1 MTFILLLASIV
12 LLIVLVTALKLHTFL
27 SFLVVCFFLG
37 WLSGLNTAGIVE
49 AIQKGIGNILGFLT
63 VIIILGAMLGKIIA
77 DSGAAQRITFSLVHL
92 FGKKGLQWA
101 VMITAFLTGI
111 PLFYEVGFMLLIP
124 LIISIAQTYQKP
136 VLYIAI
142 PALAALSVTHG
153 FLPPHPA
160 PTALV
165 QQLNANMGITLLYGL
180 TIAIPTVI
188 VAGPLFSKL
197 LPKHLLQAVPVTSS
211 IPVNAKELPAVS
223 SSLLSAFL
231 PVLLIAA
238 GSLVSF
244 TSIHDTTIGKLIE
257 AVGQPF
263 LALLISVLAAFVLL
277 GMQRGKSMNAIT
289 VSMDEAIKNI
299 AKILLIIGGAGA
311 FKQLLSDSGMSEQI
325 VNKLQHIPVHPLL
338 LVWSIS
344 AALRICIGSAT
355 VAALTTGG
363 IVAPMIATAN
373 VNPNLMVL
381 AIGSGSIIFSHV
393 NDPGFWMFKEYFNLT
408 IKQTLQTWSVMETVI
423 SIMGLIGVLV
433 LSYFL

>member
-1 MTFILLLASIV
+1 MIFILLLASII
-12 LLIVLVTALKLHTFL
+12 LLIVLVTGLKLHTFL
-27 SFLVVCFFLG
+27 SFLIVCFCLG
-37 WLSGLNTAGIVE
+37 WLSGLSTSAIVTSV
-49 AIQKGIGNILGFLT
+49 QNGIGNILGFLT

-77 DSGAAQRITFSLVHL
+77 DSGAAQRITFSLVQL
-92 FGKKGLQWA
+92 FGKQGLQWA
-101 VMITAFLTGI
+101 VMLTAFLTGI

-124 LIISIAQTYQKP
+124 LIISIAHTYQKP
-136 VLYIAI
+136 VLFIAI

-180 TIAIPTVI
+180 IIAIPTVVI
-188 VAGPLFSKL
+188 AGPLFSKL
-197 LPKHLLQAVPVTSS
+197 LPTHLLQAAPVTSS
-211 IPVNAKELPAVS
+211 MPVNAKELPALS

-231 PVLLIAA
+231 PVLLIAL
-238 GSLVSF
+238 GTLVSF
-244 TSIHDTTIGKLIE
+244 TSIYRTAIGTFIE
-257 AVGQPF
+257 SIGQPF
-263 LALLISVLAAFVLL
+263 LALLISVLVAFILL
-277 GMQRGKSMNAIT
+277 GVQRGKSMNAIT
-289 VSMDEAIKNI
+289 GSMDEAIQNI

-311 FKQLLSDSGMSEQI
+311 FKQLLSDSGMSQQI
-325 VNKLQHIPVHPLL
+325 VNKLQHLPVHPLL

-408 IKQTLQTWSVMETVI
+408 IKQTIQTWSVMETII
-423 SIMGLIGVLV
+423 SVMGLAGVLV